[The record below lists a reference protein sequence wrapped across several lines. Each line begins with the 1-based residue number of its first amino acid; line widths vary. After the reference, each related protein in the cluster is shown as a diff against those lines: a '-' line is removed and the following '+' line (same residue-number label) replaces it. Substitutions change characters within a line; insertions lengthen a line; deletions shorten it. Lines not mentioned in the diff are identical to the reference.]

1 MEKIMFKIFFFFL
14 FVYIIK
20 NNINQSNINY
30 ISTYLKLYI
39 YK

>member
-1 MEKIMFKIFFFFL
+1 MEKIMFKIFLSFS